1 MLPHRFQ
8 LHRPATLDAALD
20 LRAQYGDDAAYYAG
34 GTELLLALKARVLRY
49 DHLIDL
55 KKIAS
60 LKGVRQD
67 ADEVVI
73 GALTSHLDLAGDALM
88 HRLIPAY
95 AALSNNIANIRVR
108 VAGTIGGNLCFGEP
122 HADPPAL
129 LAVLGA
135 HIVLQGSEG
144 TRSVAVAD
152 FIEDEFTTQRRDD
165 EIMVAVHIPV
175 PRPEHHF
182 TYLKFGHLERPAV
195 GIAAGFC
202 PDAGAAS
209 YRVWAGSIGSR
220 PIRIA
225 KLEAALKGVPQD
237 CVEDV
242 LQAAAVAAA
251 VDLPARDDLHGSAD
265 YKQHLA
271 AVLMK
276 RAVLQVA
283 GQRPGGGNGDG
294 I

>member
-8 LHRPATLDAALD
+8 LHRPATLDAALE
-20 LRAQYGDDAAYYAG
+20 LRAQYGDEAAYYAG

-60 LKGVRQD
+60 LKGVRQE

-73 GALTSHLDLAGDALM
+73 GALTSHLDLANDDLM
-88 HRLIPAY
+88 HRLVPAY

-129 LAVLGA
+129 LAALGA
-135 HIVLQGSEG
+135 RVVLQGPEG

-165 EIMVAVHIPV
+165 EVMIAVRIPV
-175 PRPEHHF
+175 PRPEQWF

-195 GIAAGFC
+195 GIAAGC
-202 PDAGAAS
+202 CMDAGVTS
-209 YRVWAGSIGSR
+209 YRVWAGSIGSH

-225 KLEAALKGVPQD
+225 KFEAALEGVPRNR
-237 CVEDV
+237 VKDV
-242 LQAAAVAAA
+242 LQAASVAA

-271 AVLMK
+271 AVLMR

-283 GQRPGGGNGDG
+283 GQSSDEGNDDG

>member
-1 MLPHRFQ
+1 MLPHPFQ
-8 LHRPATLDAALD
+8 LHRPATLDAALES
-20 LRAQYGDDAAYYAG
+20 RARLGDDATFYAG

-55 KKIAS
+55 KRIAS
-60 LKGVRQD
+60 LRGVRQE

-73 GALTSHLDLAGDALM
+73 GALTSHLDVARDALM
-88 HRLIPAY
+88 HRLVPAY

-108 VAGTIGGNLCFGEP
+108 VAGTIGGNLCFGES

-129 LAVLGA
+129 LAALGA
-135 HIVLQGSEG
+135 RVVLQGPKE
-144 TRSVAVAD
+144 TRSVPVAE

-165 EIMVAVHIPV
+165 EIMTAVRIPV
-175 PRPEHHF
+175 PRPEQRF
-182 TYLKFGHLERPAV
+182 TYLKSGHLERPAV
-195 GIAAGFC
+195 GIAAGC
-202 PDAGAAS
+202 SADGEVTS

-225 KLEAALKGVPQD
+225 KLEAALEGVPHNR
-237 CVEDV
+237 VGDV
-242 LQAAAVAAA
+242 LPAASVAAA
-251 VDLPARDDLHGSAD
+251 ADLPASDDLHGSVD

-271 AVLMK
+271 AVLMR

-283 GQRPGGGNGDG
+283 GQSPRQGE
-294 I
+294 